1 MATASKVV
9 AVELARPY
17 PACVDKTALKR
28 WGIIL
33 GCAGAVIAAACAFL
47 AWESKDIWLPQYI
60 AIRGEAEAWLKNI
73 SPLAFF
79 SLMAV
84 VPIVPVPM
92 SIFYL
97 SCGIFPPAVALLG
110 ILIAIPIN
118 FAITYWLAKTL
129 LHPLATKLLAR
140 ANLKIP
146 APSSRKNGILFSI
159 FIRIC
164 GTPYT
169 LQNYIIPLAGVSF
182 RDYLLFGLP
191 FQYIP
196 AIAMMF
202 LGNSI
207 LHGKGRNAVLAIVAL
222 VAVVIATKLAK
233 DYFTRRKAPQNA
245 AQTTDA

>member
-1 MATASKVV
+1 M
-9 AVELARPY
+9 
-17 PACVDKTALKR
+17 DKTAIKR

-33 GCAGAVIAAACAFL
+33 GSLGALILAVCAVF
-47 AWESKDIWLPQYI
+47 AWQTRDVWLPQYI
-60 AIRGEAEAWLKNI
+60 ALRGEFTEWLKHI

-97 SCGIFPPAVALLG
+97 SCGIFPPLVGLLG
-110 ILIAIPIN
+110 ILIAIPLN
-118 FAITYWLAKTL
+118 FAITYWLSTSL
-129 LHPLATKLLAR
+129 MRPLAEKLLAR
-140 ANLKIP
+140 AGRKIP
-146 APSSRKNGILFSI
+146 QPSTRRNGILFSI

-164 GTPYT
+164 GMPYT

-182 RDYLLFGLP
+182 RDYMLFGLP

-202 LGNSI
+202 LGNSL
-207 LHGKGRNAVLAIVAL
+207 LHGEGGKAILAVAVL
-222 VAVVIATKLAK
+222 VAVAIATKFAK
-233 DYFTRRKAPQNA
+233 DYFNRRKALQNGGA
-245 AQTTDA
+245 AQ